1 MLKGFFSGCITILD
15 FLSERSGF
23 RKLAGVTVAKIEARL
38 SEKSWVPN
46 HFVSSNVNDPE
57 ILKKLVLHLH
67 VYHQHYVE
75 RAREIISDFPDAG
88 RILITSPFEEV
99 LQEFRSVTTHPN
111 LELRL
116 VRNVGRNF
124 GAIKQIVPTISDFEY
139 LLHLHSKVSKHM
151 SLKRSAEWSRLYW
164 NTLANRANVIRILNI
179 MDSDSRI
186 TVSYP
191 DLTNVLP
198 SSAFGWGSNKNL
210 AQALL
215 AESKVAQLD
224 GQIAFPAGGM
234 FVCRAGLILDLMT
247 RIGLDDFP
255 REPFPVDGS
264 VAHALERLMGVHSMD
279 GQPVH
284 LVLSS
289 QGLLT
294 TDTSYKS
301 HKGVW
306 G

>member
-1 MLKGFFSGCITILD
+1 MLKSIFSAFISVLD
-15 FLSERSGF
+15 FVSEKSGF
-23 RKLAGVTVAKIEARL
+23 RKLAGAIVAIIQA
-38 SEKSWVPN
+38 KSAGNTWVPN
-46 HFVSSNVNDPE
+46 HFVPSRPSNPE
-57 ILKKLVLHLH
+57 LLRNLLVHLH
-67 VYHQHYVE
+67 IYHQHYVE
-75 RAREIISDFPDAG
+75 HARRIINDFPDAG
-88 RILITSPFEEV
+88 GILITSPFEEV
-99 LQEFRSVTTHPN
+99 LLEFEAGSTHPN

-116 VRNVGRNF
+116 VRNLGRNF
-124 GAIKQIVPTISDFEY
+124 GAIKQVAPSIGEFEY

-151 SLKRSAEWSRLYW
+151 SSKRSAEWSRLYW
-164 NTLANRANVIRILNI
+164 NTLANRDNVIRILSVMESNPG
-179 MDSDSRI
+179 I

-198 SSAFGWGSNKNL
+198 STAYRWGSNKKL

-215 AESKVAQLD
+215 ADFKIAQQD

-234 FVCRAGLILDLMT
+234 FVCRSDHILHLVKSL
-247 RIGLDDFP
+247 GLDDFP
-255 REPFPVDGS
+255 REPLTLDGS
-264 VAHALERLMGVHSMD
+264 VAHALERLMGVYSLD
-279 GQPVH
+279 GPPVH